1 VLNPR
6 YAFISAFLKGE
17 ETKTVTSEHIDR
29 MATASNFQDVLA
41 IIRETDIGSYL
52 EDLPVRTF
60 DDVDECLWGYLAQRI
75 KYVESL
81 KFLPKEILK
90 LSRAYM
96 VKYDILNIKAALQG
110 ISTGKKATMI
120 PVGIIYNNVLLDE
133 LSNAENV
140 DDIIQLLI
148 KCKLEDYVPALEQYK
163 MAESVKSKLFAQ
175 AKLDNKYYE
184 NMLNVS
190 KTISAGH
197 VLSKT
202 LGFTIDLTNLQI
214 ITRAIIGGIGA
225 EIAEYAIAGGYMIV
239 GQAIKDLPP
248 SELAE
253 VPTRLGGTPY
263 QGIAKEVLSSYETTK
278 DISVVSEIIDKHK
291 FRLAKEMLSSRL
303 LSSLVM
309 ASYLILKEV
318 EIRNLRLVLK
328 AIVDGV
334 PVQEI
339 KNYLVL

>member
-1 VLNPR
+1 VLSPR
-6 YAFISAFLKGE
+6 YTFISAFLKGE
-17 ETKTVTSEHIDR
+17 ETKTVTSEHIDK
-29 MATASNFQDVLA
+29 MMTASNLQDALA
-41 IIRETDIGSYL
+41 IIREADIGSYL

-60 DDVDECLWGYLAQRI
+60 DDVDECLWGYFGQRI
-75 KYVESL
+75 RYVESL
-81 KFLPKEILK
+81 KFPPKEIRK
-90 LSRAYM
+90 LSRAYV
-96 VKYDILNIKAALQG
+96 VKYDIFNIKAALQG
-110 ISTGKKATMI
+110 ISAGKKASMI
-120 PVGIIYNNVLLDE
+120 PVGIIYNNALLDE

-148 KCKLEDYVPALEQYK
+148 ECKLGDYVPALEQYK
-163 MAESVKSKLFAQ
+163 MSESVKSKLLAQ
-175 AKLDNKYYE
+175 TKLDNKYYE

-190 KTISAGH
+190 KDISAGY

-202 LGFTIDLTNLQI
+202 LGLTIDLTNLQI
-214 ITRAIIGGIGA
+214 ITRAIIVGIGA
-225 EIAEYAIAGGYMIV
+225 EIAEYAIAGGYMIT
-239 GQAIKDLPP
+239 GQAIKDLSS

-253 VPTRLGGTPY
+253 VPTKLDGTPY
-263 QGIAKEVLSSYETTK
+263 QNIAKELLSSYETTK

-303 LSSLVM
+303 LSPLVM
-309 ASYLILKEV
+309 AWYLILKEI

-328 AIVDGV
+328 TIVDGV

>member
-1 VLNPR
+1 MLNPR
-6 YAFISAFLKGE
+6 YAFISACLKGA

-29 MATASNFQDVLA
+29 MATASNLQDALA

-75 KYVESL
+75 RYVESL
-81 KFLPKEILK
+81 KFLPKGILK
-90 LSRAYM
+90 LSRAYV

-110 ISTGKKATMI
+110 ISAGKKASMI
-120 PVGIIYNNVLLDE
+120 PVGIIYNNALLDE
-133 LSNAENV
+133 LSNAKNV
-140 DDIIQLLI
+140 DDIIQLLS
-148 KCKLEDYVPALEQYK
+148 KCKLGDYIPALEQYK
-163 MAESVKSKLFAQ
+163 VDESVKSKILAQ
-175 AKLDNKYYE
+175 TKLDNKYYE

-190 KTISAGH
+190 KAISAGH

-202 LGFTIDLTNLQI
+202 LGLIVDLTNLQI

-239 GQAIKDLPP
+239 GQAIKDLSS

-253 VPTRLGGTPY
+253 MPAKLGGTPY
-263 QGIAKEVLSSYETTK
+263 QVIAKEMLSSYEPTK
-278 DISVVSEIIDKHK
+278 SISVISEIIDKHK
-291 FRLAKEMLSSRL
+291 FRLAKEMLSTRL

-309 ASYLILKEV
+309 AWYLILKEV
-318 EIRNLRLVLK
+318 EVRNLRIVLK
-328 AIVDGV
+328 AIVDGA
-334 PVQEI
+334 PIQEV
-339 KNYLVL
+339 KDFLVL

>member
-1 VLNPR
+1 MLSPR
-6 YAFISAFLKGE
+6 HAFISAFLKGE
-17 ETKTVTSEHIDR
+17 ETRTVTSEHIDK
-29 MATASNFQDVLA
+29 MMTASNLQDALA
-41 IIRETDIGSYL
+41 IIREADIGSYL
-52 EDLPVRTF
+52 EESPVRTF

-75 KYVESL
+75 RYVESL
-81 KFLPKEILK
+81 KFRPKEILK
-90 LSRAYM
+90 LSRAYV
-96 VKYDILNIKAALQG
+96 VKYDVSNIKAALQG

-120 PVGIIYNNVLLDE
+120 PVGIIYNNALLDE

-148 KCKLEDYVPALEQYK
+148 KCKLGDYVPALEQYK
-163 MAESVKSKLFAQ
+163 MDESVKSKLLAQ
-175 AKLDNKYYE
+175 TKLDNKYYE

-197 VLSKT
+197 VFSKI
-202 LGFTIDLTNLQI
+202 LGLTIDLTNLQI

-225 EIAEYAIAGGYMIV
+225 EIAEYAIAGGYMIA
-239 GQAIKDLPP
+239 GQAIKDLSS

-253 VPTRLGGTPY
+253 VPTKLGGTPY
-263 QGIAKEVLSSYETTK
+263 QDIAKEVLSSYETTK
-278 DISVVSEIIDKHK
+278 SISAVSEIIDKHK

-303 LSSLVM
+303 LPSLSM
-309 ASYLILKEV
+309 AWYLILKEV

-328 AIVDGV
+328 TIVDGV

-339 KNYLVL
+339 KNYLVM

>member
-1 VLNPR
+1 MLSPR

-17 ETKTVTSEHIDR
+17 ETKTVTSEHIDK
-29 MATASNFQDVLA
+29 MMTASNLQDALA
-41 IIRETDIGSYL
+41 IIREADIGSYL

-75 KYVESL
+75 RYVESL

-90 LSRAYM
+90 LSRAYV

-110 ISTGKKATMI
+110 ISAGKKASMI
-120 PVGIIYNNVLLDE
+120 PVGVIYNNALLDE

-140 DDIIQLLI
+140 DDIIQLLV
-148 KCKLEDYVPALEQYK
+148 KCKLGDYVPALEQYK
-163 MAESVKSKLFAQ
+163 MDEGVKSKLLAQ
-175 AKLDNKYYE
+175 TKLDNKYYE

-190 KTISAGH
+190 KTISDGH

-202 LGFTIDLTNLQI
+202 LGLTIDLTNLQI
-214 ITRAIIGGIGA
+214 ITRAIIRGIGA
-225 EIAEYAIAGGYMIV
+225 EIAEYAIAGGYMIA
-239 GQAIKDLPP
+239 GQAIKDLSS

-253 VPTRLGGTPY
+253 VPTKLDGTPY

-278 DISVVSEIIDKHK
+278 SISVVSEIIDKHK
-291 FRLAKEMLSSRL
+291 FRLAKELLSSRL

-309 ASYLILKEV
+309 AWYLILKEV
-318 EIRNLRLVLK
+318 EIRNLRLALK

>member
-6 YAFISAFLKGE
+6 YTFISAFLKGE
-17 ETKTVTSEHIDR
+17 ETKIVTSEHIDK
-29 MATASNFQDVLA
+29 MMSASNLQDALV

-60 DDVDECLWGYLAQRI
+60 DDIDKCLWGYLAQRI
-75 KYVESL
+75 RYVESL
-81 KFLPKEILK
+81 KFPPKEIRK
-90 LSRAYM
+90 LSRAYLM
-96 VKYDILNIKAALQG
+96 KYDIFNIKAALQG
-110 ISTGKKATMI
+110 ISADKKVSMI
-120 PVGIIYNNVLLDE
+120 PIGVIYNNSLLDE

-148 KCKLEDYVPALEQYK
+148 ECKLGDYVLALEQYK
-163 MAESVKSKLFAQ
+163 MSESAKSKLLAQ
-175 AKLDNKYYE
+175 TKLDNKYYE
-184 NMLNVS
+184 NMVNVS
-190 KTISAGH
+190 KAISEGL

-202 LGFTIDLTNLQI
+202 LGLTIDLTNLQT
-214 ITRAIIGGIGA
+214 ITRAIIMGIGA
-225 EIAEYAIAGGYMIV
+225 EIAEYAIAGGYMIA
-239 GQAIKDLPP
+239 GQAIKDLSS
-248 SELAE
+248 SELAD
-253 VPTRLGGTPY
+253 VPTKLEGTPY
-263 QGIAKEVLSSYETTK
+263 QGIAKEVLSSYETTR

-303 LSSLVM
+303 LSPLVM
-309 ASYLILKEV
+309 AWYLILKEI
-318 EIRNLRLVLK
+318 EIRNLRLAFK

>member
-1 VLNPR
+1 MLNPR
-6 YAFISAFLKGE
+6 HAFISAFLKGE
-17 ETKTVTSEHIDR
+17 ETKIVTSEHIDK
-29 MATASNFQDVLA
+29 MMSASNLQDALV

-60 DDVDECLWGYLAQRI
+60 DDIDKCLWGYLAQRI
-75 KYVESL
+75 RYVESL
-81 KFLPKEILK
+81 KFPPKEIRK
-90 LSRAYM
+90 LSRAYLM
-96 VKYDILNIKAALQG
+96 KYDIFNIKAALQG

-120 PVGIIYNNVLLDE
+120 PVGIIHNNALLDE

-148 KCKLEDYVPALEQYK
+148 ECKLGDYVLALEQYK
-163 MAESVKSKLFAQ
+163 MSESAKSKLFAQ
-175 AKLDNKYYE
+175 TKLDNKYYE
-184 NMLNVS
+184 NMVNVS
-190 KTISAGH
+190 KAISEGL

-202 LGFTIDLTNLQI
+202 LGLTIDLTNLQI
-214 ITRAIIGGIGA
+214 ITRAIIKGIGA
-225 EIAEYAIAGGYMIV
+225 EIAEYAIAGGYMIA
-239 GQAIKDLPP
+239 GQAIKDLAS
-248 SELAE
+248 SELAD
-253 VPTRLGGTPY
+253 VPTKLEGTPY
-263 QGIAKEVLSSYETTK
+263 QGIAKEVLSSYETTR

-303 LSSLVM
+303 LSPLVM
-309 ASYLILKEV
+309 AWYLILKEI
-318 EIRNLRLVLK
+318 EIRNLRLAFK

>member
-1 VLNPR
+1 VLSPR

-17 ETKTVTSEHIDR
+17 ETKIVTSEHIDK
-29 MATASNFQDVLA
+29 MMSASNLQDALV

-60 DDVDECLWGYLAQRI
+60 DDIDKCLWGYLAQRI
-75 KYVESL
+75 RYVESL
-81 KFLPKEILK
+81 KFPPKEIRK
-90 LSRAYM
+90 LSRAYLM
-96 VKYDILNIKAALQG
+96 KYDIFNIKAALQG
-110 ISTGKKATMI
+110 ISADKKVSMI
-120 PVGIIYNNVLLDE
+120 PIGVIYNNSLLDE

-148 KCKLEDYVPALEQYK
+148 ECKLGDYVLALEQCK
-163 MAESVKSKLFAQ
+163 MSESAESKLFAQ
-175 AKLDNKYYE
+175 TKLDNKYYE
-184 NMLNVS
+184 NMVNVS
-190 KTISAGH
+190 KAISEGL

-202 LGFTIDLTNLQI
+202 LGLTIDLTNLQT
-214 ITRAIIGGIGA
+214 ITRAIIMGIGA
-225 EIAEYAIAGGYMIV
+225 EIAEYAIAGGYMIA
-239 GQAIKDLPP
+239 GQAIKDLAS
-248 SELAE
+248 SELAD
-253 VPTRLGGTPY
+253 VPTKLEGTPY
-263 QGIAKEVLSSYETTK
+263 QGIAKEVLSSYETTR

-303 LSSLVM
+303 LPSLVM
-309 ASYLILKEV
+309 AWYLILKEV

-328 AIVDGV
+328 TIVDGV